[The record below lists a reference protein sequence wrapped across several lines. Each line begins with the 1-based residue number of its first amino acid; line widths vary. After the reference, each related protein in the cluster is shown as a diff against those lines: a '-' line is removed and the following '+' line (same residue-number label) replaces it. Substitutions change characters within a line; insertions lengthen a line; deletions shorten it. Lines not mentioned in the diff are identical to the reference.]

1 MAWYTDE
8 QYEMIKDSR
17 EKKSIAASAF
27 KQKTHCGKG
36 GRVKFPSDYL
46 TNKELKAMNG
56 ECKSYRMNDAISWSE
71 FVEWPNEHKVAYIK
85 RIREKFGVSDQYIAE
100 MFGVATN
107 MFLMYLKELGLEAK
121 IKCDENWES
130 NKFYVWRTGGRT
142 ELVNENSAE
151 ETSVEEPDLT
161 KPMPWADFKAL
172 TTEQQIAYIQGIRNQ
187 FSAPDRWVA
196 SAVFGISQSCFAGF
210 ISRLGIGAGKGHAK
224 GTPKGKWD
232 KEGFMKWCG
241 MKSEETPVSVPLE
254 EVVDKDKAERIEEL
268 CQDIMNTINTAVEAQ
283 ERAEVFI
290 SEAEDHGADPVEK
303 AFQEAAE
310 RVDTEIERFKSETTS
325 ASCESEA
332 NFAIPVD
339 GDMNFEGNSDDI
351 LRTIRL
357 LLNGSKVKMSVSWR
371 IIKE

>member
-46 TNKELKAMNG
+46 SKKELKAMNG

-130 NKFYVWRTGGRT
+130 NKFFAWRTGGRT
-142 ELVNENSAE
+142 ELVNE
-151 ETSVEEPDLT
+151 TVEEPEEQKT
-161 KPMPWADFKAL
+161 YEWNPMKWEEFKLLADEKKIEYIKWIRETFNANDGA
-172 TTEQQIAYIQGIRNQ
+172 IAEMLGM
-187 FSAPDRWVA
+187 DRSWLGKMV
-196 SAVFGISQSCFAGF
+196 ISKFN
-210 ISRLGIGAGKGHAK
+210 LGRGKGSGH
-224 GTPKGKWD
+224 GKWD
-232 KEGFMKWCG
+232 KEGFMKWCN
-241 MKSEETPVSVPLE
+241 KE
-254 EVVDKDKAERIEEL
+254 EVIKEEGELVINEPTEIVIPCAGPLVVVEPENTEPQESSADKAFEE
-268 CQDIMNTINTAVEAQ
+268 AKARVEEAAKAMGAHIR
-283 ERAEVFI
+283 EAGPIAFAGNSIPVIPKTGSMTFNGNH
-290 SEAEDHGADPVEK
+290 AEDILTTLKTLLGDT
-303 AFQEAAE
+303 
-310 RVDTEIERFKSETTS
+310 RVNMT
-325 ASCESEA
+325 
-332 NFAIPVD
+332 
-339 GDMNFEGNSDDI
+339 
-351 LRTIRL
+351 
-357 LLNGSKVKMSVSWR
+357 VSW
-371 IIKE
+371 ECEF